1 MSAIENYL
9 NIVGGNVV
17 KQARANLRKAG
28 KGGGKLEGSIKA
40 IVKPTNT
47 GYVVQFM
54 MADYGTFVDKGVKG
68 KGGEIP
74 NGKYKGNWGGRRW
87 YIDYK
92 GKRQDSPYKFGRG
105 TGKKGGLTKGIASW
119 TRKKGLQPRSE
130 GGQFMSPKGLNYVIR
145 RNIWIRGIHGIS
157 FFQKP
162 LGLAIQSI
170 EGSGMLD
177 AIKQEILD
185 GFTQAGWTEE
195 S

>member
-17 KQARANLRKAG
+17 QQARANLRKAG
-28 KGGGKLEGSIKA
+28 KGGGKLEKSIKA
-40 IVKPTNT
+40 VVKPTDT
-47 GYVVQFM
+47 GYVLQFM
-54 MADYGTFVDKGVKG
+54 MEDYGTFVDKGVKG
-68 KGGEIP
+68 TGGTLKG
-74 NGKYKGNWGGRRW
+74 KSWSGRRW

-92 GKRQDSPYKFGRG
+92 GKRRDSPYKYGRG
-105 TGKKGGLTKGIASW
+105 TGKKGGLTKGIASFV
-119 TRKKGLQPRSE
+119 RKKNINKSSISGKYISA
-130 GGQFMSPKGLNYVIR
+130 KGIKIAIVKT
-145 RNIWIRGIHGIS
+145 IWTKGIHGIS

-162 LGLAIQSI
+162 LSMAIQAI